1 MSSTGINGQYAKI
14 WNTLDNQR
22 MSTNVDDLS
31 PATEYYFYLVATGL
45 SGNYKSNTVQVT
57 TAAKADDAEA
67 TLAASPHE
75 IVIDSPND
83 HTVYNDSLTLNVTI
97 KFLESDGLIYWQ
109 TLSTLNY
116 SLDNNPPVDIITNAG
131 LAQMGSP
138 VNSNNV
144 TISGLA
150 DGQHKIE
157 VTAVLVANV
166 GNVFMPTYVLTSN
179 PTFFTVATV
188 STPATEP
195 NFESIPWFPV
205 VAVSVTVAIVVA
217 AAGLVYWKKRKP
229 LSAGVVKNP

>member
-1 MSSTGINGQYAKI
+1 MNRRAVILSVLTLTASILAALPVQINAMPRTIVVSNDYQTVSSAIGNATAVTLNLTAQTETTVSLSWTLARDAIPGYGIIVGYELFMSSTGINGQYAKI

-22 MSTNVDDLS
+22 MSTNVDGLS
-31 PATEYYFYLVATGL
+31 PDTEYYFYLVATGL

-57 TAAKADDAEA
+57 TAAKADDAGA

-75 IVIDSPND
+75 IVIDSPNN

-138 VNSNNV
+138 VN
-144 TISGLA
+144 
-150 DGQHKIE
+150 
-157 VTAVLVANV
+157 
-166 GNVFMPTYVLTSN
+166 LT
-179 PTFFTVATV
+179 T
-188 STPATEP
+188 
-195 NFESIPWFPV
+195 
-205 VAVSVTVAIVVA
+205 
-217 AAGLVYWKKRKP
+217 
-229 LSAGVVKNP
+229 